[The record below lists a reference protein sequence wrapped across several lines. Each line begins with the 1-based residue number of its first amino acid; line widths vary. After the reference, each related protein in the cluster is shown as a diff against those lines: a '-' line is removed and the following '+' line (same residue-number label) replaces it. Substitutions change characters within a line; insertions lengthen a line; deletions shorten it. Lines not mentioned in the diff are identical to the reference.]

1 MSEINMYKYA
11 AINKLR
17 FPFTKGLVTLE
28 DLFDLSVENLDSIYK
43 ALRKQAK
50 VEDEESLLATK
61 SKESSELQIKID
73 IVKDI
78 VTDKQNALA
87 ARKAAAEKKAQNQ
100 KIAEIIARKENA
112 ELENKSIDELK
123 AMLSED

>member
-61 SKESSELQIKID
+61 SKESSELQIKIE

-78 VTDKQNALA
+78 VADKQAALA

>member
-1 MSEINMYKYA
+1 MSETNMYKYA

-43 ALRKQAK
+43 TLRKQAK

-78 VTDKQNALA
+78 VADKQNAIA

>member
-78 VTDKQNALA
+78 VADKQNALA